1 MVFELLS
8 AVPPSAS
15 PRLWLE
21 GKNLFDEKATTQEE
35 TVKGAL
41 RNLTAPGS
49 SLGWPPTLVQNQSSY
64 LSLLRNWYCECR
76 HTQLAIR
83 EL

>member
-21 GKNLFDEKATTQEE
+21 GKNLFGEKATTQEE

-49 SLGWPPTLVQNQSSY
+49 SLGWPPTLVQAI
-64 LSLLRNWYCECR
+64 LLPQPPE
-76 HTQLAIR
+76 
-83 EL
+83 ELVL